1 MILGIKNTI
10 ILYPTISNTWTLLHK
25 NVFRFENS
33 GNSSKSLKHVMPA
46 IKGGNIKG
54 IGVRFSRAVAQ
65 IILAKIIYLIYKD
78 GKDNN

>member
-1 MILGIKNTI
+1 
-10 ILYPTISNTWTLLHK
+10 
-25 NVFRFENS
+25 
-33 GNSSKSLKHVMPA
+33 MPA